1 MCVELTCL
9 LQLITAFRC
18 RVQLTLVV
26 VDGAK
31 RIDQRVAENL
41 AALFEHALRCKHEIV
56 IVINKVSF
64 LANSV
69 VSMMLKSAVTC
80 IADNNHAMPLCCLQ
94 VNKQMWPS

>member
-1 MCVELTCL
+1 ML
-9 LQLITAFRC
+9 LSVIVYC

-56 IVINKVSF
+56 IVINKVKDCNIFSRYF
-64 LANSV
+64 
-69 VSMMLKSAVTC
+69 MQIHCTQILKTM
-80 IADNNHAMPLCCLQ
+80 ILCCLHS
-94 VNKQMWPS
+94 VDVCNCL